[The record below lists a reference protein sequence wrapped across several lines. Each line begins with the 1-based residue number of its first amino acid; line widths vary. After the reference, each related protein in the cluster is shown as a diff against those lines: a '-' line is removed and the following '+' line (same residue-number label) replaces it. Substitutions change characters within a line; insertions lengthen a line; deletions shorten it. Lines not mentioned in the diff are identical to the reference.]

1 MTLPSPSTPVPA
13 LPPRLRVLVV
23 EDEAL
28 LRWAISESLAASGH
42 AVIAVGDAE
51 AALRAV
57 GGADPSPDAILLDY
71 RLPDSNDLGLLRTLR
86 ERVPRSPVVLMTA
99 CNSPELTE
107 SALALGVYGVV
118 DKPFEMA
125 AIEMLLIAASRSGDR
140 AMDAHEE
147 KFAADP

>member
-1 MTLPSPSTPVPA
+1 MKYHILLVEDKAELREMLTTALARMGYEVVPA
-13 LPPRLRVLVV
+13 PDAPPAITLLASRHFSAVLTDLRLPTGSGMDVLR
-23 EDEAL
+23 
-28 LRWAISESLAASGH
+28 
-42 AVIAVGDAE
+42 
-51 AALRAV
+51 AAL
-57 GGADPSPDAILLDY
+57 DNDA
-71 RLPDSNDLGLLRTLR
+71 TL
-86 ERVPRSPVVLMTA
+86 PVVLMTA